1 MRVDAFLSSVAE
13 FIYTAKNTFLS
24 VVRGIGFFDIID
36 IIILA
41 FIIFKVIEFS
51 RESRAKTLLKGI
63 FLVVVM
69 YALSGWLDMLGINWL
84 LEKLINYGL
93 VLLVII
99 FQPELR
105 RALERMG
112 HSSFGLLGKSNAAV
126 NQSMLDCID
135 NVCKA
140 VSSMSEVKTGAL
152 IVFENKTPLGE
163 IINTG
168 TVIDAEASVPML
180 CNVFFPKSPLHDG
193 AMIIRDGRI
202 EAAGCIL
209 PLTSNADISQ
219 DLGTRHRAAI
229 GISENSDAI
238 TVVVSEETGII
249 SLTSNGTIERN
260 FNAQSL
266 RQELYEIFAGDD
278 KPKNEAIQ
286 QLITKGKQL
295 INRFFKKDGENNG

>member
-1 MRVDAFLSSVAE
+1 MESFFNVVSE
-13 FIYTAKNTFLS
+13 FSYTAQNTFLS
-24 VVRGIGFFDIID
+24 VVKSIGFFDIID

-41 FIIFKVIEFS
+41 FVVFKVIEFC
-51 RESRAKTLLKGI
+51 RESRAKTLIKGI
-63 FLVVVM
+63 FVVLIM
-69 YALSGWLDMLGINWL
+69 YILSGWLDMLGINWL
-84 LEKLINYGL
+84 LEKVVNYGL
-93 VLLVII
+93 VILVII

-112 HSSFGLLGKSNAAV
+112 HSSLGLFGKNNASV
-126 NQSMLDCID
+126 DQTILDCID
-135 NVCKA
+135 DVCKA
-140 VSSMSEVKTGAL
+140 VSSMSEEKTGAL

-168 TVIDAEASVPML
+168 TIISAEASVPMI

-209 PLTSNADISQ
+209 PLTANADISQ

-229 GISENSDAI
+229 GISENSDAV

-249 SLTSNGTIERN
+249 SLTSNGVMKRN
-260 FNAQSL
+260 FNSQSL
-266 RQELYEIFAGDD
+266 RQELYEIFAGDSEQQSN
-278 KPKNEAIQ
+278 PIQ
-286 QLITKGKQL
+286 KLWAKL
-295 INRFFKKDGENNG
+295 LKKDGENNG